1 VKKSKNPKK
10 KDKATPVLKSI
21 LRARATGTI
30 IRGGQSEIRVVSNI
44 VIDESK
50 VSVIKAED
58 K

>member
-1 VKKSKNPKK
+1 VKKSKRPKR
-10 KDKATPVLKSI
+10 KDKATPVFKSV
-21 LRARATGTI
+21 LRARATGTV
-30 IRGGQSEIRVVSNI
+30 IRGGQSEITVISNI